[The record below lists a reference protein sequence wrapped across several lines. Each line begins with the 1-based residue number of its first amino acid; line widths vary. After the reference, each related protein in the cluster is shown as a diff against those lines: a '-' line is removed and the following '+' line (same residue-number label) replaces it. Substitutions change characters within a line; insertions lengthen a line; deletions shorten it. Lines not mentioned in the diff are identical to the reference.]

1 MKDLT
6 DVFKICTDNLYLKYG
21 ALLLADVFEKFGN
34 RCLENYGL
42 SPSHYLSPSALSW
55 DAMLSMT
62 KVELDPISDV
72 DIYVLYKKRM
82 RGGISYISKRY
93 SKVSNKYLTS
103 YDPKK
108 SLHTWTK
115 IIHTVMLCRN
125 ILQQLDL
132 NGRILL
138 ILA

>member
-55 DAMLSMT
+55 DAMLSVT
-62 KVELDPISDV
+62 KVELDAISDV

-103 YDPKK
+103 YDPN
-108 SLHTWTK
+108 K
-115 IIHTVMLCRN
+115 IYY
-125 ILQQLDL
+125 
-132 NGRILL
+132 LL
-138 ILA
+138 G